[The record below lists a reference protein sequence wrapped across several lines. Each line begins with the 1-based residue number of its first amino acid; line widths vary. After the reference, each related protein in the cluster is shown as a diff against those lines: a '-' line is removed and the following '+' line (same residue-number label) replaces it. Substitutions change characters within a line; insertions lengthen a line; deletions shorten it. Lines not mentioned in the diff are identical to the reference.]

1 MDLKKC
7 GARPLQN
14 DFISTQNSLQSAG
27 ITINV
32 LGEPKYLKALI
43 DYHQCILHMELS
55 MNQLHVRNM
64 SFLRNN
70 VVKTIVNQKRPE
82 LGCSPDGLVVDPSSS
97 EKYGLLEIKCLQCFK
112 DVAPDKIQ
120 QGLADN
126 MISKRQIN
134 QSCFKLD
141 ANNLPKMRTDHGYH
155 YLIPFQMAVM
165 EHTWC
170 DFVLWLPK
178 GSPSV

>member
-7 GARPLQN
+7 GARPLRN

-55 MNQLHVRNM
+55 MNQLRVTNM
-64 SFLRNN
+64 SFLRNK
-70 VVKTIVNQKRPE
+70 VVKTIRSHPQGLSLTKNGQE

-97 EKYGLLEIKCLQCFK
+97 DKYGLPEIKCLQCFK
-112 DVAPDKIQ
+112 HVAP
-120 QGLADN
+120 
-126 MISKRQIN
+126 QIE
-134 QSCFKLD
+134 Q
-141 ANNLPKMRTDHGYH
+141 AQ
-155 YLIPFQMAVM
+155 LI
-165 EHTWC
+165 T
-170 DFVLWLPK
+170 
-178 GSPSV
+178 